1 MQVAIHTLGCKV
13 NQYETA
19 ALENALRARG
29 HALVPFE
36 GPADAYIINT
46 CTVTA
51 VSDKK
56 SRQAIRQA
64 RKRAPGAVV
73 AVCGCYAQTAP
84 GAVEALGVDLIAGTA
99 ERMQFLDDLE
109 RLSAAKAA
117 PNRPAPQVTVDNI
130 MAHRTFEPL
139 AAGGLEG
146 RTRAMLK
153 VEDGCTNFCSY
164 CIIPYARG
172 PVRSLPLERAAAEAR
187 RLAEE
192 GYRELV
198 LTGIELS
205 SWGRDLP
212 GGPGPMDLVEAVCA
226 AAPGCRVRLGS
237 LEPRTVT
244 EDFSRR
250 CAALD
255 NLCPHFHLSMQSGCD
270 ATLRRMNRKYD
281 AARYEE
287 SVKLLRAF
295 FHRPGITTDM
305 IVGFPGETEEEF
317 AQSLSFLRR
326 CGFTAM
332 HIFPY
337 SRRTGTPA
345 AGMPDQVPKGEKEAR
360 ARRAA
365 AVAAELEGAWLAS
378 WVGETLPVLFE
389 EEKGGLWRGHAPNY
403 TEVFAPGTALH
414 NVEQRVRI
422 TGVRGTALVGERV
435 EERGES

>member
-153 VEDGCTNFCSY
+153 VEDGCTNFCAY

-172 PVRSLPLERAAAEAR
+172 AVRSLPVEQAAAQAR
-187 RLAEE
+187 DLAEA

-205 SWGRDLP
+205 AYGRDLP
-212 GGPGPMDLVEAVCA
+212 ERPGLAALIAQVCRAV
-226 AAPGCRVRLGS
+226 PGMRVRLGS

-244 EDFSRR
+244 EDF
-250 CAALD
+250 CAQLAGLP
-255 NLCPHFHLSMQSGCD
+255 NLCPHFHLSLQSGCD
-270 ATLRRMNRKYD
+270 ATLARMKRRYTTE
-281 AARYEE
+281 RYLE
-287 SVKLLRAF
+287 SVELLRRHF
-295 FHRPGITTDM
+295 DRPALTTDL
-305 IVGFPGETEEEF
+305 IVGFPGETEGEF
-317 AQSLSFLRR
+317 AQTLSFLQT
-326 CGFTAM
+326 CAFAQM

-337 SRRTGTPA
+337 SRRQGTPA
-345 AGMPDQVPKGEKEAR
+345 AGMPGQIPNGEK
-360 ARRAA
+360 ARRAHQG
-365 AVAAELEGAWLAS
+365 AELARAMEKSWLSS
-378 WVGETLPVLFE
+378 WMGQRVAVLFE
-389 EEKGGLWRGHAPNY
+389 EEKDGFWRGY
-403 TEVFAPGTALH
+403 TPQYIEVRGKGENLH
-414 NVEQRVRI
+414 NRVCPV
-422 TGVRGTALVGERV
+422 TLTAVGEGV
-435 EERGES
+435 AFGVVTEEEAP

>member
-1 MQVAIHTLGCKV
+1 MRVAIYTLGCKV
-13 NQYETA
+13 NQYETQA
-19 ALENALRARG
+19 MEQELQRRG
-29 HALVPFE
+29 HTLVDFE
-36 GPADAYIINT
+36 SPADAYIINT
-46 CTVTA
+46 CSVTA

-56 SRQAIRQA
+56 SRQMIR
-64 RKRAPGAVV
+64 RAKSRNPQAVV
-73 AVCGCYAQTAP
+73 AACGCYVQTHTPEAQELGIDLIGGTGDRMEFLTLLEQAAEDHRSRV
-84 GAVEALGVDLIAGTA
+84 AVDEAL
-99 ERMQFLDDLE
+99 R
-109 RLSAAKAA
+109 R
-117 PNRPAPQVTVDNI
+117 
-130 MAHRTFEPL
+130 RTFEVLP
-139 AAGGLEG
+139 AGGMAA

-153 VEDGCTNFCSY
+153 VEDGCVNFCTY
-164 CIIPYARG
+164 CVIPYARG
-172 PVRSLPLERAAAEAR
+172 PVRSLPLAAAAAEAG
-187 RLAEE
+187 RLAGE
-192 GYRELV
+192 GYREIV
-198 LTGIELS
+198 LTGIEIS
-205 SWGRDLP
+205 SWGQDFRD
-212 GGPGPMDLVEAVCA
+212 GTGFIDLVEAVCA

-244 EDFSRR
+244 EDFCRR
-250 CAALD
+250 CAALP